1 MLFMEKTAA
10 LIGNCNEETVHVPL
24 EGLAFLSKV
33 GYLTFNHDCYSWI
46 QHVAGRFAH
55 KLCLELYSYMDS
67 IILMG

>member
-10 LIGNCNEETVHVPL
+10 LIDNCNEETVHVPL

-55 KLCLELYSYMDS
+55 K
-67 IILMG
+67 